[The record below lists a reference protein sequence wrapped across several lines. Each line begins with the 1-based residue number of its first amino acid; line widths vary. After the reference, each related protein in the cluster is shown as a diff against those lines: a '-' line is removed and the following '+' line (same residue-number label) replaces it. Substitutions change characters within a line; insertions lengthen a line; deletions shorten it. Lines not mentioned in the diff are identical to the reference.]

1 MISEKLPR
9 IWYGGDY
16 NPDQWPEETWQED
29 MRLFRKAGINVATL
43 PVFSWARLQPD
54 EDTWDFAWL
63 DRVLDLLAKNGIF
76 ACIATS
82 TGAVPP
88 WLATKYPEV
97 LRTTFDGTKR
107 KYGHRHNACPTS
119 PVFRRL
125 SVQLARK
132 LAERYASHPSLV
144 AWHVSN
150 EYGGRCYCGNCEK
163 AFRAWLKKRYGTL
176 DALNHAWWTGFWG
189 HTFTDWDQVVLPNLL
204 SEHTDARDQSRTAF
218 QGITLDYYRFASESL
233 METFC
238 AERDALRAITPG
250 VKITTNLMGAYKEL
264 DYFRWARE
272 MDIVSWDN
280 YPALDTPVSEIAFRH
295 DLMRGLKAG
304 APFMLMEQTPSQVN
318 WQDYNGLKRPG
329 VMRLMSLQAVAR
341 GADTVMF
348 FQLRRSRGASEKY
361 HSAVI
366 DHAGHENT
374 RVFREV
380 AELGAEIG
388 SLGSALLDSRV
399 ESSVGILFDWENWW
413 AIEMSAGPSAAL
425 KYVQQAAAWHRAL
438 WEQNYG
444 VDVVGLE
451 DDFSR
456 YDVIV
461 APVLYMVKPGVASR
475 LEAFVSGGGT
485 FLTTFFSGYVNESDL
500 VTVGGYPG
508 ELRKLLGIWV
518 EEIDALLPSARN
530 SIQVKKPFGDLKGS
544 YECGILCDV
553 LHCETAEEVA
563 VYGSDFYAGT
573 PSVTRNKLGKGWA
586 WYVASSAE
594 PRFLSDLTRTLAREK
609 GVQPVAQAPAGVE
622 ATRRKKGADSFL
634 FLLNHGDGPARVDL
648 GGGRQLADLATGK
661 PVRGSVQI
669 PAKGVLI
676 LRET

>member
-16 NPDQWPEETWQED
+16 NPDQWPEEVWQED

-43 PVFSWARLQPD
+43 PVFSWAKLQPQ
-54 EDTWDFAWL
+54 EDRWDFSWL
-63 DRVLDLLAKNGIF
+63 DRALDLLSKNGMY

-97 LRTTFDGTKR
+97 LRTNFNGMRR

-132 LAERYASHPSLV
+132 LAERYASHPALV

-150 EYGGRCYCGNCEK
+150 EYGGRCYCEGCEK
-163 AFRAWLKKRYGTL
+163 AFRGWLRKRYGTL
-176 DALNHAWWTGFWG
+176 DALNQAWWTGFWG
-189 HTFTDWDQVVLPNLL
+189 HTFTDWDQIVLPSIL
-204 SEHTDARDQSRTAF
+204 SEHTDAVHTAF
-218 QGITLDYYRFASESL
+218 QGITLDHYRFASESL
-233 METFC
+233 MECFC
-238 AERDALRAITPG
+238 AERDALHEVTPG
-250 VKITTNLMGAYKEL
+250 VKVTTNLMGAYKEL

-280 YPALDTPVSEIAFRH
+280 YPALDTPTSEIAFRH
-295 DLMRGLKAG
+295 DLMRGLKGG

-329 VMRLMSLQAVAR
+329 VMRLMSLQAVAH

-348 FQLRRSRGASEKY
+348 FQLRRTRGASEKY

-380 AELGAEIG
+380 AALGAELET
-388 SLGSALLDSRV
+388 LGSSLLDSRM
-399 ESSVGILFDWENWW
+399 ESRIGILFDWENWW
-413 AIEMSAGPSAAL
+413 AIEMSSGPSVAL
-425 KYVQQAAAWHRAL
+425 KYVQQVSSWHAAL
-438 WEQNYG
+438 WEQNYAM
-444 VDVVGLE
+444 DVVGVE

-456 YDVIV
+456 YDIII
-461 APVLYMVKPGVASR
+461 APVLYMVKPGMAGR

-518 EEIDALLPSARN
+518 EEIDALLPSGRN
-530 SIQVKKPFGDLKGS
+530 SIRVKMPLGDLKGS
-544 YECGILCDV
+544 YECGLLCDI
-553 LHCETAEEVA
+553 LHCETAEELA

-573 PSVTRNKLGKGWA
+573 PSVTRNRFGKGWA

-594 PRFLSDLTRTLAREK
+594 PRFLTALTRMLAREK
-609 GVQPVAQAPAGVE
+609 GVQPVAQAPRGVE
-622 ATRRKKGADSFL
+622 ATCRKKGKDSFL
-634 FLLNHGDGPARVDL
+634 FLLNHADVEARVELGSGKKLTDL
-648 GGGRQLADLATGK
+648 STGK
-661 PVRGSVQI
+661 PVRGAVQI
-669 PAKGVLI
+669 PAKGAVI
-676 LRET
+676 LREA